1 MPHLKCETCRTRFHA
16 DDRLVTDVG
25 DARCPRCNSLL
36 ESPSQLAELVGFQR
50 SRFED
55 LLPGDDSDFLAAV
68 AMAMALARPD
78 TER

>member
-1 MPHLKCETCRTRFHA
+1 MPHLKCETCRTRFHTG
-16 DDRLVTDVG
+16 DRLVIDVG
-25 DARCPRCNSLL
+25 DARCPGCNALL
-36 ESPSQLAELVGFQR
+36 EPHRQLAELVGFQR

-68 AMAMALARPD
+68 AMALARPD

>member
-1 MPHLKCETCRTRFHA
+1 MPHLKCETCRTRFRT
-16 DDRLVTDVG
+16 DDRLVSDVG
-25 DARCPRCNSLL
+25 DARCPGCNSLL

-55 LLPGDDSDFLAAV
+55 LLPGDNSDFLEAV
-68 AMAMALARPD
+68 AIALARPRPG